1 MKMTRSEAVVCETCP
16 ELPKLQAGLPGSLFL
31 LAALQELGQT
41 LHKPTHECRALFLPV
56 SCHWLGA

>member
-1 MKMTRSEAVVCETCP
+1 MRMTRSGAVVCETCP
-16 ELPKLQAGLPGSLFL
+16 DFPKLQPGLPGSPFL

-41 LHKPTHECRALFLPV
+41 LHKPTHECRALVIPV